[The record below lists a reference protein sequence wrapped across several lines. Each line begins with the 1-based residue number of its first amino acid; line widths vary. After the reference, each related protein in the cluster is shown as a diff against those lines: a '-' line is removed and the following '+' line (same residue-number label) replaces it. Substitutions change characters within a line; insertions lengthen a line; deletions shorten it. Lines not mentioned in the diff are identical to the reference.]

1 MGYTFYLYLVWTI
14 ADLHGLSLTLS
25 HLQIEDVHNIA
36 TISVLT
42 LLLNTGLAGVSNTV
56 KCPDVGLTLAD
67 QCMGNR
73 VCSWQNS
80 QVESNNTIATI
91 DGLECI
97 YVIATSSIGATIP
110 DV

>member
-1 MGYTFYLYLVWTI
+1 MGCAFYLYLVWTI
-14 ADLHGLSLTLS
+14 ADLHGLGLTLS

-36 TISVLT
+36 TICVLT

-56 KCPDVGLTLAD
+56 KCPDVGLTLAN
-67 QCMGNR
+67 QCIGNR
-73 VCSWQNS
+73 VSSWQNS
-80 QVESNNTIATI
+80 QVERNNTITTI
-91 DGLECI
+91 YSLECI